1 MSSVLYEPIM
11 AALLTLL
18 QTSCGSLFQTYSRR
32 FMTWEDLLQQLS
44 AANAVRQPALYLYSG
59 PGFGGGTEQFV
70 QQGRTPAKR
79 IITRTIV
86 IYAQIPGGGTPGG
99 IDTTTPGDAP
109 FYPLIEGIESALDP
123 PDSNSLA
130 TITLGGLVTH
140 CWIEG
145 TGVIVPGDIDP
156 NGQGMAT
163 LPVSILIP

>member
-1 MSSVLYEPIM
+1 MASVLYDPIM

-18 QTSCGSLFQTYSRR
+18 QTSCGSLFKTYSRR
-32 FMTWEDLLQQLS
+32 FMTWEDLQQQLS
-44 AANAVRQPALYLYSG
+44 ATDAVRQPALYLYSG
-59 PGFGGGTEQFV
+59 PGFGGGTTKYI

-86 IYAQIPGGGTPGG
+86 LYAQIPGGGLPGG
-99 IDTTTPGDAP
+99 IDSTTAGDAP
-109 FYPLIEGIESALDP
+109 FYPLIEAVESALEP
-123 PDSNSLA
+123 ADSDSLA

-145 TGVIVPGDIDP
+145 DGVIVPGDIDP

-163 LPVSILIP
+163 LPVTILIP